1 MTKPRIES
9 FRFGQ
14 IVIDGQ
20 VYRHDLIILPD
31 CVLPNWWR
39 IEGHKLCYED
49 LQQVLQEQPQVVIIG
64 LGVFQRIVVPDDVR
78 EQIEA
83 EGARFIALRTGE
95 ACESYNRWCKEA
107 RVVAALHLT
116 C

>member
-1 MTKPRIES
+1 LTEPRIDS

-20 VYRHDLIILPD
+20 IYRQDVIILPD
-31 CVLPNWWR
+31 RVLPNWWR
-39 IEGHKLCYED
+39 VKGHKLCYED
-49 LQQVLQEQPQVVIIG
+49 LQQALQEKPQTVIIG
-64 LGVFQRIVVPDDVR
+64 CGVFQRITVPDEVC

-83 EGARFIALRTGE
+83 RGACLVALRTGE
-95 ACESYNRWCKEA
+95 ACERYNQCCREG

>member
-1 MTKPRIES
+1 LTEPRIVS

-14 IVIDGQ
+14 IVIDGH
-20 VYRHDLIILPD
+20 VFRHDVIILPD
-31 CVLPNWWR
+31 RVLPNWWR
-39 IEGHKLCYED
+39 VEGHKLCYED
-49 LQQVLQEQPQVVIIG
+49 LQQVLQEKPQVVIIG
-64 LGVFQRIVVPDDVR
+64 LGVFQRIVVPHDVC

-83 EGARFIALRTGE
+83 EGARVIALRTGE
-95 ACESYNRWCKEA
+95 ACELYNQYCKEE